1 MRRSTEREICGTCA
15 YWTGNRK
22 PVFDGK
28 GNPKIDIVDKEGICL
43 NAVSRFVDE
52 QRNNER
58 HCKHYSK
65 WTEIL

>member
-43 NAVSRFVDE
+43 NAVSTAADR
-52 QRNNER
+52 
-58 HCKHYSK
+58 
-65 WTEIL
+65 